1 MSEGPRVRRLWI
13 PIAIIGVFV
22 ATTAALMAWPDL
34 ERGQRAG
41 TMVFMVVPL
50 TVLLLTVWLL
60 FLSGMRWPIRIG
72 VLVGVVALVGA
83 TIRGVE
89 FEGDMVPIVHYRWE
103 PRKDLRLEAH
113 RAGKPKVTLRAEPIP
128 PATSEDFPEYRNRN
142 RDGVLTVTMPGQERF
157 NTEPFLIT
165 KWAPVPPRQIWRQ
178 PCGGGYAGFAVVG
191 RFAVT
196 IEQRGDDEAVVCYDT
211 ATAHER
217 WVHNYPAHFSEPL
230 GGDGPRATPTIADGD
245 VYSLGGKG
253 MLKRLDGATG
263 SVKWETDIL
272 ADNDN
277 IQWGMSGSPLVYD
290 RFVVV
295 NPGAQRETARGRA
308 VVAYDR
314 ATGKP
319 LWSGG
324 ARRAGYS
331 SPQLATLCGIRQ
343 VLLLDGEGISGY
355 DPETGREFWGFPW
368 ATYQYINVAQPIVL
382 DGDRVFVT
390 SGYNHGCAMIKV
402 AKDGEK
408 WTVETL
414 WENRNMRCKFTSP
427 VRHKGF
433 LYGMDEGILT
443 CVDAQDGTRKWKD
456 GRFGNGQ
463 LLLAGD
469 YLLIG
474 DEAGKLLLVRAT
486 PEGYKEVG
494 RVAGALPDTKNWNHL
509 TFARGC
515 AFLRNHFEMVCY
527 ALTDSFD

>member
-13 PIAIIGVFV
+13 PIVVIGLFA
-22 ATTAALMAWPDL
+22 ATTTALMAWPDL
-34 ERGQRAG
+34 DRGRRAG
-41 TMVFMVVPL
+41 TMVFMVVPA

-60 FLSGMRWPIRIG
+60 FLSGMRWPLRIG
-72 VLVGVVALVGA
+72 IFVGIVALVA
-83 TIRGVE
+83 LTIRGVE

-103 PRKDLRLEAH
+103 PRNDLRLEAH
-113 RAGKPKVTLRAEPIP
+113 RAAQRNAERAAEPIP
-128 PATSEDFPEYRNRN
+128 APEPQDFPEYRNRN
-142 RDGVLTVTMPGQERF
+142 RDGVVSVTLHPGF
-157 NTEPFLIT
+157 NTELFLIT
-165 KWAPVPPRQIWRQ
+165 NWATSPPRQIWRQ

-196 IEQRGDDEAVVCYDT
+196 IEQRRDDEAVVCYDT
-211 ATAHER
+211 ATGAER
-217 WVHNYPAHFSEPL
+217 WVHQYPAHFSEPL

-253 MLKRLDGATG
+253 HLKRLNGATG
-263 SVKWETDIL
+263 EVKWETDIL
-272 ADNDN
+272 AGNKN
-277 IQWGMSGSPLVYD
+277 IAWGMSGSPLVYD

-295 NPGAQRETARGRA
+295 NPGAQSEPFEGRA

-314 ATGKP
+314 ETGKV

-331 SPQLATLCGIRQ
+331 SPQLATLCGVRQ

-355 DPETGREFWGFPW
+355 HPEKGGEIWGFAWP
-368 ATYQYINVAQPIVL
+368 TYMDINVAQPLVL
-382 DGDRVFVT
+382 DGDRVFIS
-390 SGYNHGCAMIKV
+390 SGYNHGCAMLKLSHE
-402 AKDGEK
+402 GEK
-408 WTVETL
+408 WSVETL
-414 WENRNMRCKFTSP
+414 WQNRNMRCKFTSP
-427 VRHKGF
+427 VLREGY
-433 LYGMDEGILT
+433 LYGMDDGILT
-443 CVDAQDGTRKWKD
+443 CIDARDGTRKWKE

-474 DEAGKLLLVRAT
+474 DEAGKLVLVKAT
-486 PEGYKEVG
+486 PEGYREAE
-494 RVAGALPDTKNWNHL
+494 RITGALPGTKNWNHL

-515 AFLRNHFEMVCY
+515 AFLRNHFEMACY